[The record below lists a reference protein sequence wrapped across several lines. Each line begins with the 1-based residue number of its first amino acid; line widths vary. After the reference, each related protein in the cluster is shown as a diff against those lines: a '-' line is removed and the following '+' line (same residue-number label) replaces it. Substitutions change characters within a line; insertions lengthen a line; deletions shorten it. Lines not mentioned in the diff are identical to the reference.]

1 MFSSEATAQWC
12 RMPKIDAALNCINHP
27 NIAQNSSD
35 LMLTLSA
42 LMLVALGD
50 RAAAASGDGAS
61 DVRID

>member
-1 MFSSEATAQWC
+1 
-12 RMPKIDAALNCINHP
+12 MPKIDAALNCINHP